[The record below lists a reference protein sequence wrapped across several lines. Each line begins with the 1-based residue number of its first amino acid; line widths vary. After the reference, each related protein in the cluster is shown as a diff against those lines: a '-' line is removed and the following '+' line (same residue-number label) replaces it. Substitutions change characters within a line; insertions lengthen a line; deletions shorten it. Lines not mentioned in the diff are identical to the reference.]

1 MVNPVKSAFDIFS
14 YFYKDFRVDKY
25 NGNINN
31 IWKYLILD
39 EVLSVAR
46 GLSNIVHDSVSERL
60 I

>member
-31 IWKYLILD
+31 IWIYLILD

-46 GLSNIVHDSVSERL
+46 GISNIVHDSVSERL